1 MGTNNI
7 ITRIGTRFNEDS
19 RVFMG
24 DFAQKTSLMVSVTG
38 GWPSRG
44 SSLLSLLTT
53 TRTPTSP
60 ATGSV
65 VRREELGTSYYAVL
79 GEKEEEIQ
87 KT

>member
-1 MGTNNI
+1 
-7 ITRIGTRFNEDS
+7 
-19 RVFMG
+19 MG

-38 GWPSRG
+38 GRPSRG

-53 TRTPTSP
+53 SRLVVLLTPTSP

-87 KT
+87 KK